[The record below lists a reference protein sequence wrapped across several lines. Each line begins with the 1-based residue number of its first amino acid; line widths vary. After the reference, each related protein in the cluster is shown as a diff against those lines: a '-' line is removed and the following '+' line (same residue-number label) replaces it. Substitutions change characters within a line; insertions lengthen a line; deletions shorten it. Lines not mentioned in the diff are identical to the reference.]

1 MNIVLIE
8 DEGIA
13 LRKLRKIIL
22 GIAPETVV
30 LAELESVFDANN
42 WFKQNINAP
51 IDLIFSDIQLSDGL
65 SFEIF
70 ETLNTQ
76 LPIIFTTA
84 YNEYA
89 LRAFKLNGVD
99 YLLKPIQKEELEKA
113 LNKFKQTK
121 ISYPNDQLL
130 QLKQLIQQYSQPVK
144 VNPTFISYVKDQMI
158 PFKAES
164 VAYFYTINQVVYAVT
179 EQREFVLNENLEEIE
194 KRLPD
199 ELFFR
204 ANRQFIIQKKFVT
217 NAELYFNNRLI
228 VHLKQKT
235 PEKIVISRE
244 KATSFKEW
252 LIGSQYLAPNF
263 PI

>member
-1 MNIVLIE
+1 MNVILIE

-13 LRKLRKIIL
+13 LRKLRKMIL
-22 GIAPETVV
+22 EIAPETVV
-30 LAELESVFDANN
+30 LAELESVFDANS

-70 ETLNTQ
+70 EDLNIQ
-76 LPIIFTTA
+76 MPIIFTTA

-99 YLLKPIQKEELEKA
+99 YLLKPIQKDELETA

-121 ISYPNDQLL
+121 PSYSYDQLL
-130 QLKQLIQQYSQPVK
+130 QLQKLMQQFKQPVK
-144 VNPTFISYVKDQMI
+144 SSPTFISYVKDQMI
-158 PFKAES
+158 PFQAEL
-164 VAYFYTINQVVYAVT
+164 VAYFYTSNQLVYAVT
-179 EQREFVLNENLEEIE
+179 EQREFVVNEKLEEIE
-194 KRLPD
+194 KRLPT

-204 ANRQFIIQKKFVT
+204 ANRQFIIQKKFVV
-217 NAELYFNNRLI
+217 NAEIYFNNRLI

-252 LIGSQYLAPNF
+252 LIGR
-263 PI
+263 

>member
-1 MNIVLIE
+1 MNVVLIE

-13 LRKLRKIIL
+13 LRKLKKIIL
-22 GIAPETVV
+22 EIAPKTVF
-30 LAELESVFDANN
+30 LAELESVFDARN
-42 WFKQNINAP
+42 WFQLNRSAA

-99 YLLKPIQKEELEKA
+99 YLLKPIQKDELERA

-121 ISYPNDQLL
+121 PSYSNDQLL
-130 QLKQLIQQYSQPVK
+130 QLQQLMQQFKQPVRSS
-144 VNPTFISYVKDQMI
+144 PTFISYVKDQMI
-158 PFKAES
+158 PFQAEL
-164 VAYFYTINQVVYAVT
+164 VAYFYTSNQVVYAVT

-199 ELFFR
+199 EIFFR
-204 ANRQFIIQKKFVT
+204 ANRQFIIQKKFVA

-244 KATSFKEW
+244 KAAAFKDW
-252 LIGSQYLAPNF
+252 LIGK
-263 PI
+263 

>member
-1 MNIVLIE
+1 MNIILIE

-13 LRKLRKIIL
+13 LRKLRKMIL
-22 GIAPETVV
+22 EIAPETVV
-30 LAELESVFDANN
+30 LAELESVLDANN
-42 WFKQNINAP
+42 WFIQNMNAS

-70 ETLNTQ
+70 ETLKIQ

-99 YLLKPIQKEELEKA
+99 YLLKPLQRDELVKA

-121 ISYPNDQLL
+121 HSYSNDQLMQL
-130 QLKQLIQQYSQPVK
+130 QQLIQQFKHTVRTS
-144 VNPTFISYVKDQMI
+144 PTFISYIKEQMI
-158 PFKAES
+158 PIQAES
-164 VAYFYTINQVVYAVT
+164 VAYFYTINQLVYAVT
-179 EQREFVLNENLEEIE
+179 EQRELIMNEKLEEIE
-194 KRLPD
+194 KQLPC

-204 ANRQFIIQKKFVT
+204 ANRQFIIQKKYVK
-217 NAELYFNNRLI
+217 NAEFYFNNRLI
-228 VHLKQKT
+228 VHLT
-235 PEKIVISRE
+235 LPPPEKIVISRE

-252 LIGSQYLAPNF
+252 LIGK
-263 PI
+263 

>member
-1 MNIVLIE
+1 MNVILIE

-13 LRKLRKIIL
+13 LRKLKKIIL
-22 GIAPETVV
+22 EIAPDTIV
-30 LAELESVFDANN
+30 LAELESVLDAKN
-42 WFKQNINAP
+42 WFQQNSGAA

-70 ETLNTQ
+70 ESMNTQ
-76 LPIIFTTA
+76 IPIIFTTA

-121 ISYPNDQLL
+121 TSYSNDQLL
-130 QLKQLIQQYSQPVK
+130 QLQQLIQQFRQPVK
-144 VNPTFISYVKDQMI
+144 VNPTFISYIKDQMI
-158 PFKAES
+158 PFHAES
-164 VAYFYTINQVVYAVT
+164 VAYFYTSNQVVYAVT
-179 EQREFVLNENLEEIE
+179 EQREFVLNEKLEEVE
-194 KRLPD
+194 KRLPY

-204 ANRQFIIQKKFVT
+204 ANRQFIIQKKFVAK
-217 NAELYFNNRLI
+217 AELYFNNRLI
-228 VHLKQKT
+228 VHLAIKT

-244 KATSFKEW
+244 KATAFKEW
-252 LIGSQYLAPNF
+252 LIG
-263 PI
+263 